1 MYLLYA
7 DDSGVA
13 SDPNVQ
19 YSVLAGFVTSETQTF
34 WIQKAV
40 DDIML
45 KHLGQADL
53 ELHASPIRSGR
64 GIWRSVT
71 KEKRNAILI
80 ESLEYIKNNYPR
92 QFILFGAVVDNVR
105 HNVNEELFS
114 QITSRFNMF
123 LRRKFLKNEEP
134 ARGLCIFDKTK
145 LENKYQN
152 WSKIYQSLGNRWNQK
167 LNNFAELPLFLDST
181 MSRSIQLADLIA
193 FALFRNYEYND
204 DTYFSIIK
212 DCFDRDKSQVH
223 GLYVLEKK

>member
-1 MYLLYA
+1 MPDFAPTCRLVYIL
-7 DDSGVA
+7 
-13 SDPNVQ
+13 
-19 YSVLAGFVTSETQTF
+19 YSVVVKGLRPAFLIRRALCLHPICTDKVLAKEV
-34 WIQKAV
+34 AR
-40 DDIML
+40 
-45 KHLGQADL
+45 
-53 ELHASPIRSGR
+53 ELHGEIGKIYKKTFADGEIMVKSS
-64 GIWRSVT
+64 SDV
-71 KEKRNAILI
+71 KDKD
-80 ESLEYIKNNYPR
+80 
-92 QFILFGAVVDNVR
+92 VVIVQSTSK
-105 HNVNEELFS
+105 NVNEELFS

-212 DCFDRDKSQVH
+212 DCFDQDKNQVH